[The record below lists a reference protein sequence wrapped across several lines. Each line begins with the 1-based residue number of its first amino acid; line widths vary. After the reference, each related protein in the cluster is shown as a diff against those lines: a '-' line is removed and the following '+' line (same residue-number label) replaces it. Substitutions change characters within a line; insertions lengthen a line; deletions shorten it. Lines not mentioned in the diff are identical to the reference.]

1 MADEN
6 FAGWCPEKA
15 VNVVTCE
22 GRTRVLVKG
31 QPYMSWLA
39 GDEDCTRLAIV
50 QIYDCGLG
58 TQEELAQAF
67 GRHVNSVRK
76 YIAEFAGGGIRA
88 LMAERSG
95 PRGHWKIT
103 AGLRGKILQVVLR
116 EGICKLEAIQQ
127 RLAEDW
133 EEEVSLPSI
142 QQVLEENGLREP
154 QVRGEESA
162 VIQGELFSPQPERQL
177 QLSLDGAGGQGIA
190 GSSEPSQSNVSKK
203 GPVMDAE
210 VGAGEKEL
218 ENRRNYSRAQRIYL
232 DQLEQG
238 DYNAYAGGLLFVPL
252 LARYDFLPMLRKVI
266 TITTYECYS
275 LDELGL
281 T

>member
-76 YIAEFAGGGIRA
+76 GLHSPGHRADLRLRAGN
-88 LMAERSG
+88 SG
-95 PRGHWKIT
+95 R
-103 AGLRGKILQVVLR
+103 
-116 EGICKLEAIQQ
+116 
-127 RLAEDW
+127 
-133 EEEVSLPSI
+133 
-142 QQVLEENGLREP
+142 
-154 QVRGEESA
+154 
-162 VIQGELFSPQPERQL
+162 
-177 QLSLDGAGGQGIA
+177 
-190 GSSEPSQSNVSKK
+190 
-203 GPVMDAE
+203 
-210 VGAGEKEL
+210 VGA
-218 ENRRNYSRAQRIYL
+218 
-232 DQLEQG
+232 
-238 DYNAYAGGLLFVPL
+238 
-252 LARYDFLPMLRKVI
+252 
-266 TITTYECYS
+266 S
-275 LDELGL
+275 LWAAC
-281 T
+281 